1 VQLNP
6 YLVFNGN
13 CEEAFQTYSKILGGQ
28 IEGIFKWGGTPI
40 ESSVSPDWK
49 NKVMHASVRIGND
62 VLMGV
67 DEPQERYQQPRGIS
81 ISIHVTEIAE
91 AERIFKALAD
101 NGNVHMALQETFWAQ
116 RFGVLTDRF
125 GIPWMINCGRPI

>member
-1 VQLNP
+1 MQLNP